1 MAAGDTSF
9 AGGLFQIP
17 GATGKIITQSVGAAA
32 LASDVADGTS
42 IGRNATSNALEVP
55 DKGLTGKKLGKL
67 AGKPVTGLL
76 VASDVAAGIFDVT
89 NGSGVDLI
97 VERVLLHIV
106 APPGGACT
114 VDVGIGAASASYDTL
129 MDGCDPTTSGAD
141 SALDNIADK
150 GANGS
155 SRRIWKNTQ
164 HLTASKATGATAGLT
179 GYYAIL
185 CRDASTAQALT

>member
-17 GATGKIITQSVGAAA
+17 GATGKIITQSVGAAS

-42 IGRNATSNALEVP
+42 IGRNATTNALEVP
-55 DKGLTGKKLGKL
+55 DKGLTGKKLGKT

-97 VERVLLHIV
+97 VERVLLPIV
-106 APPGGACT
+106 APPAG
-114 VDVGIGAASASYDTL
+114 
-129 MDGCDPTTSGAD
+129 
-141 SALDNIADK
+141 K

-185 CRDASTAQALT
+185 CRDASTAQSLT